1 MGLDM
6 YLYRAEK
13 NTAEWHDQ
21 TLEEGWC
28 DCAKCRPAYKWRE
41 KGEIGYWRKANA
53 IHGWFVN
60 NLADGVDECQQIPV
74 SVTDLLLLKSACEKA
89 IATKP
94 DEVPEDEDTLEIH
107 GVSSQSN
114 EEIAK
119 AITDFIA
126 LQAYSKE
133 LSPEPEPDD
142 PLAPIGGFFFGDT
155 SKNEYYYEYVADTLN
170 ILKIA
175 LAETEFLDPDETLVY
190 QASW

>member
-13 NTAEWHDQ
+13 NTAEWHNPQD
-21 TLEEGWC
+21 EWC
-28 DCAKCRPAYKWRE
+28 DCLDCRPKYEWRE

-74 SVTDLLLLKSACEKA
+74 SVTDLLLLKSACEKVLA
-89 IATKP
+89 NKP
-94 DEVPEDEDTLEIH
+94 AEVPEDEDILEIN
-107 GVSSQSN
+107 GVSGQSN

-126 LQAYSKE
+126 LQNYAKE

-142 PLAPIGGFFFGDT
+142 PLAPQGGFFFGDT
-155 SKNEYYYEYVADTLN
+155 VKNEYYYEYVADTLG
-170 ILKIA
+170 ILTVA